1 LVLKGFYAKN
11 EMSMNKINYKHI
23 AMLSTHGYF
32 DPIPTLGI
40 TDTGGQVVY
49 VLELAKAMARKGI
62 KVDIYTRWFDKSK
75 PQIDS
80 VPGCPDVRVIRI
92 PCGDWEFVPKEFI
105 YDLLPELSS
114 NLIRFISKNNLSY
127 DLFHGHYVDAGI
139 VMLEVAN
146 YFDKP
151 SYFTAHS
158 LGAWKQDQMGG
169 DPDEMEKTFN
179 FRHRIA
185 EEVRIFNAVNGQ
197 TMTSSVQL
205 EKLNSLY
212 NFTSDNIEIIP
223 PGVDIYRFRMLRA
236 SEQRTTTAL
245 PDKYILNLSRIDSN
259 KGHDLLLKAYG
270 RIAHE
275 LENVDLVIGGGSPNP
290 KPREVEVFSMMRK
303 IIHEKN
309 IEEKVHLIGYIGDDM
324 MLPYYQNAMVFVLPS
339 IFEPFGMTTQ
349 EAMACGCPVIASK
362 FGGIRIAITHGK
374 DGLLVDPGNEEE
386 FAEAMK
392 RLLKDEMLRRRIGK
406 AGSVLIRNEYS
417 WEAIADRFLDFY
429 LKYK

>member
-1 LVLKGFYAKN
+1 
-11 EMSMNKINYKHI
+11 MNRIQYKHI

-49 VLELAKAMARKGI
+49 VLELAKALARKGI
-62 KVDIYTRWFDKSK
+62 KVDIFTRWFDKTK
-75 PQIDS
+75 AQIDP
-80 VPGCPDVRVIRI
+80 VPDCPDVRVIRI
-92 PCGDWEFVPKEFI
+92 PCGEWEFVPKEFI

-114 NLIRFISKNNLSY
+114 NMIRFISKNNLQY
-127 DLFHGHYVDAGI
+127 DLYHGHYVDAGI

-158 LGAWKQDQMGG
+158 LGAWKKDQMGG
-169 DPDEMEKTFN
+169 DPEEMEKVFN

-185 EEVRIFNAVNGQ
+185 EEMRIFRAVNGQ

-212 NFTSDNIEIIP
+212 GFSADNIEIIP
-223 PGVDIYRFRMLRA
+223 PGVDINRFRMLRG
-236 SEQRTTTAL
+236 SEQPIKTDL
-245 PDKYILNLSRIDSN
+245 PEKYILNLSRIDSN
-259 KGHDLLLKAYG
+259 KGHDLLLRAYG
-270 RIAHE
+270 KIAHE
-275 LENVDLVIGGGSPNP
+275 LKDVDLVIGGGSPNP
-290 KPREVEVFSMMRK
+290 KPREIEIFDMMRK

-309 IEEKVHLIGYIGDDM
+309 IKEKVHMVGYIGDDM

-362 FGGIRIAITHGK
+362 FGGIRNAITHGK
-374 DGLLVDPGNEEE
+374 DGLLIDPGNEEE
-386 FAEAMK
+386 FGEAIK
-392 RLLKDEMLRRRIGK
+392 SLLNDEKIRRTIGK

-429 LKYK
+429 VKYK